1 MKEYRQMSNKQKNK
15 AAQEL
20 GRMGK
25 GKPKTLTDAERKR
38 RAERLALAR
47 LKRWAGK
54 NAADQGRA
62 TARKDV

>member
-1 MKEYRQMSNKQKNK
+1 VTMNR

-38 RAERLALAR
+38 RSLRLAEAR
-47 LKRWAGK
+47 KKRWPSK
-54 NAADQGRA
+54 LSS
-62 TARKDV
+62 